1 MGDLR
6 PTENALP
13 SAPLGTT
20 TRESSSSTP
29 IVTVTATIPPEV
41 REATA
46 KVLETLRSV
55 IGTEIPQGKRV
66 SMHLRYVVCPEIDV
80 SVESV

>member
-1 MGDLR
+1 MSEFVKDDGGPDEEAR
-6 PTENALP
+6 AVILP
-13 SAPLGTT
+13 A
-20 TRESSSSTP
+20 SSSP
-29 IVTVTATIPPEV
+29 APMVTVTATIPPEV

-55 IGTEIPQGKRV
+55 IGTEIPQGKKV